1 MRVGAMGNFSIHLR
15 AMSAC
20 FVLLAANGPV
30 LAQQKVNYTTQVAPR
45 YPAVSAMRSL
55 GVLPFNGRDGANF
68 TSSLAAKLQ
77 SANLDGAPVF
87 ELRTMDSLN
96 FKSEGVISRTEMA
109 NAIRNGQK
117 LGVKLVF
124 IGVVNEASVRETPFT
139 KEVTR
144 CEGGNI
150 FSGAKCTNRSYTVP
164 CKRVTGQYSVT
175 PQAIRV
181 DNGTVLFSEVISR
194 NAQYEQCADGAN
206 ASVDIIGS
214 LFKRKDAVE
223 RSAASTPEALLM
235 ELREQA
241 TEVIKKLVAP
251 YSLAVE
257 VQIKNATD
265 GLPKADNE
273 TFRNAVA
280 FAKAQRMDRACALFE
295 GLNTAQNAS
304 NVGLL
309 YNLGVCQEVMLPDDP
324 AAAMAYYAKAD
335 GLMKRPDKMVSE
347 AYLRIKQ
354 LIANDRNVSRLGAA
368 RQ

>member
-1 MRVGAMGNFSIHLR
+1 MKVGAMMKSSKCAYII
-15 AMSAC
+15 SAI
-20 FVLLAANGPV
+20 VALLSASGEV
-30 LAQQKVNYTTQVAPR
+30 SAQQKINYTTQVAPR

-55 GVLPFNGRDGANF
+55 GVLPFNGQDGDNF

-77 SANLDGAPVF
+77 AANLDGAPVF

-96 FKSEGVISRTEMA
+96 FKSEAAISRTEIA
-109 NAIRNGQK
+109 SAIRNGQK

-124 IGVVNEASVRETPFT
+124 TGVVNEANVRETPFT
-139 KEVTR
+139 KEVTN

-150 FSGAKCTNRSYTVP
+150 FSGSKCTNRTYTVP
-164 CKRVTGQYSVT
+164 CKRVTGNYSVT

-181 DNGTVLFSEVISR
+181 DNGTVVFSEVISR
-194 NAQYEQCADGAN
+194 TAQYEQCADGDN
-206 ASVDIIGS
+206 QSLDIIGAI
-214 LFKRKDAVE
+214 FKKKSAVE
-223 RSAASTPEALLM
+223 KSSANTPEALLM

-241 TEVIKKLVAP
+241 AEVTKKLVAP
-251 YSLAVE
+251 YSVAVE
-257 VQIKNATD
+257 VQIKNGTD
-265 GLPKADNE
+265 GLAKADNE

-324 AAAMAYYAKAD
+324 SAAMAYYAKAD
-335 GLMKRPDKMVSE
+335 GLLKRPDKMVSD